1 MLDTIL
7 TGLAYLWKQI
17 RVFVVVMLCYLLQ
30 ITVVSPYVR
39 IAGCTP
45 SLLMVMLA
53 VVGVSFGRLRAFEWG
68 ALIGI
73 LMETMQP
80 SRPMLNL
87 LMYPVTALA
96 AAAIF
101 RDKTPEELTAER
113 SMGKAGRNRSAF
125 LRIPEA
131 AAVEMVMYEVVQLS
145 YIYMRESSLTARHF
159 GMGLVNVL
167 LTVGLSLLLMWPLRR
182 VLGFR
187 PEKHEQ
193 RARLFDEN
201 AAGRGPE
208 AARGL

>member
-1 MLDTIL
+1 MLDTSR
-7 TGLAYLWKQI
+7 TGLAYLWKHI

-30 ITVVSPYVR
+30 ITVVSPYLR
-39 IAGCTP
+39 IGSCTP

-53 VVGVSFGRLRAFEWG
+53 VLGVSFGRWTAFDWG
-68 ALIGI
+68 AVIGI

-80 SRPMLNL
+80 SRPLLNL
-87 LMYPVTALA
+87 LLYPVAALA
-96 AAAIF
+96 AAQMF
-101 RDKTPEELTAER
+101 RDKTPEQLTVER

-131 AAVEMVMYEVVQLS
+131 VAVEMILYETVQLS
-145 YIYMRESSLTARHF
+145 YIYLRESTLTAQHF
-159 GMGLVNVL
+159 ATGLLNLL
-167 LTVGLSLLLMWPLRR
+167 LTVVLSLLLMWPLRR

-193 RARLFDEN
+193 RARLFDET
-201 AAGRGPE
+201 AASRGPE